1 MPDWAINLVIAT
13 AGLLGSLALVGVA
26 WGTLNERVANLK
38 EQLKEKASNESV
50 EHMSRS
56 LDEIKALVSE
66 LVEKI
71 PKPRG
76 GKR

>member
-1 MPDWAINLVIAT
+1 MPDWAINLVIAL

-38 EQLKEKASNESV
+38 EEVKDKASSESV
-50 EHMSRS
+50 AHMSKS

-71 PKPRG
+71 PKPRSR
-76 GKR
+76 K